1 MAIYNGYT
9 GAKSCTRGPSQGAL
23 GAMAWFLAKYKE
35 LGGRNSG
42 IYNCRPVRGSTR
54 TTSLHG
60 EGRAMDFGLR
70 WYDKIEVFE
79 EFAEQLRRNSKE
91 LGIQCIIFNRKIFSG
106 GYKHK
111 GWYNYTGVNPHTD
124 HLHVEFSWSAA
135 RRGKEDTIELWER
148 ELGGKLTG
156 NVEPVASRPKVKDQS
171 PSNLPNGSTTFPDN
185 YADLPINGLFRLWE
199 VGALQILLNNVLGG
213 KGKNK
218 QWDGKFKKLTI
229 TDTMTL
235 MQRNG
240 YYIKTPFAAR
250 GVRKG
255 TALTVD
261 GKDGYWFWVEFQ
273 RMLGDDE
280 GNRGKVYY
288 DLRKWA
294 LDGDPETETND
305 AISRWLNDN
314 N

>member
-9 GAKSCTRGPSQGAL
+9 GAKSCTKGPSEGAL

-70 WYDKIEVFE
+70 WYDKIEIFE
-79 EFAEQLRRNSKE
+79 EFAEQLRLNSKE
-91 LGIQCIIFNRKIFSG
+91 LGIQCIIFNKRIFSG
-106 GYKHK
+106 GYKNK

-124 HLHVEFSWSAA
+124 HLHVEFSWTAA
-135 RRGKEDTIELWER
+135 GRDKDDTIALWER

-156 NVEPVASRPKVKDQS
+156 KPVPVKSRPKVEDQS
-171 PSNLPNGSTTFPDN
+171 PDNTPNGSTNFPDN
-185 YADLPINGLFRLWE
+185 YANLKVNGNFLSWE
-199 VGALQILLNNVLGG
+199 IGALQILLENVVD
-213 KGKNK
+213 GKNGR
-218 QWDGKFKKLTI
+218 WDGKFEKLTI

-240 YYIKTPFAAR
+240 YYLKTPFAAK
-250 GVRKG
+250 GVAKG
-255 TALTVD
+255 VPLKKD

-273 RMLGDDE
+273 RMLADDL
-280 GNRGKVYY
+280 GHRGKVYY
-288 DLRKWA
+288 DTRKWL
-294 LDGDPETETND
+294 LDGKPEKETGK
-305 AISRWLNDN
+305 AVQRWLNDN